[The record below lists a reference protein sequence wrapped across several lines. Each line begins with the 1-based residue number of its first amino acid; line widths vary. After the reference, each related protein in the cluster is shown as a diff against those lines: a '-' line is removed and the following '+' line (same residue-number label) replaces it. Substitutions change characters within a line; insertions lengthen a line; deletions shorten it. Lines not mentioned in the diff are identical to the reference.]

1 MKVLITTKRL
11 NICLAEEQDINTII
25 ELENHEDNKRF
36 IWQGTY
42 EEHLTEINSESSL
55 LLIFRQKSDNE
66 IIGFALSVINDKY
79 DVFELRRIAISKK
92 GCGYGKESILGIIK
106 YSFEHLNTN
115 RFWLDVYPENKI
127 GISLYES
134 IGMHLDGTLRQSYKD
149 DRGYHDQMIF
159 SILKEDYWNIIQ
171 FNI

>member
-1 MKVLITTKRL
+1 MKALITTKRL
-11 NICLAEEQDINTII
+11 NICLAEEQDINKII
-25 ELENHEDNKRF
+25 ELENHEHNKKF

-42 EEHLTEINSESSL
+42 KEHLAEIISKSSI

-66 IIGFALSVINDKY
+66 IIGFALSVHNDKY

-106 YSFEHLNTN
+106 YSFEQLNTN

-149 DRGYHDQMIF
+149 DRGYHDQMVF
-159 SILKEDYWNIIQ
+159 SILKEEYIA
-171 FNI
+171 